1 MLKNT
6 LIKFLRIFWL
16 FWGCGGIFSPRN
28 SRFILGILEFPT
40 MSSSGLTRGSHHNK
54 FRILYVIARGQS
66 DRSNL

>member
-28 SRFILGILEFPT
+28 SRFYLKFPVIPQSLGALLGN
-40 MSSSGLTRGSHHNK
+40 SGITC
-54 FRILYVIARGQS
+54 FIAREQS
-66 DRSNL
+66 DRS